1 MSPIFLLSE
10 PSTLVPLNFEARSWS
25 GFCAAMKSA
34 DFMPEP
40 VLGVV
45 ALGLS
50 WLVALGLSWLIDGEL
65 LDGGLG
71 DWASAV
77 PIANALT
84 AEISASFLSIVGLL
98 CESIE
103 EAKPS
108 VPGAPLLPVR
118 QLASGRPVPA
128 EASTNCL
135 WVRRNSGRTGRF
147 RPDFNLGSAPQFCCR
162 CSGGGA
168 KAVPGPPFCLRR
180 ATIS

>member
-1 MSPIFLLSE
+1 
-10 PSTLVPLNFEARSWS
+10 
-25 GFCAAMKSA
+25 MKSA
-34 DFMPEP
+34 DFMPLP

-45 ALGLS
+45 AALGLS
-50 WLVALGLSWLIDGEL
+50 WLVAVGLSWLIDGEL

-108 VPGAPLLPVR
+108 VPWGSPPAGETTRKRQARSGCGTDKLPL
-118 QLASGRPVPA
+118 
-128 EASTNCL
+128 
-135 WVRRNSGRTGRF
+135 VRRNSGRTGE
-147 RPDFNLGSAPQFCCR
+147 
-162 CSGGGA
+162 
-168 KAVPGPPFCLRR
+168 VPTRL
-180 ATIS
+180 